1 MSAQCTHKNRAPT
14 HQVKVPVIQKIAA
27 RIFFNHSHFHFLTAV
42 QMSKEYVFNI
52 QKLIPVHS
60 FLFSFETWKSRKYI
74 SRMSESQFKWSG
86 IG

>member
-1 MSAQCTHKNRAPT
+1 MSAQCN
-14 HQVKVPVIQKIAA
+14 QVKAPVIQKIAA
-27 RIFFNHSHFHFLTAV
+27 RFCFNHFLFHFLTAV

-60 FLFSFETWKSRKYI
+60 FLFSFETWTSRKYI